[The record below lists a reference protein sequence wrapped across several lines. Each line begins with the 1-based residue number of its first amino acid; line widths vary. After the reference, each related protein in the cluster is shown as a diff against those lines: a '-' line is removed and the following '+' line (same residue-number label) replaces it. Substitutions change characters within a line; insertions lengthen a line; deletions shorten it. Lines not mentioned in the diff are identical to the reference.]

1 MKILTGTAIREAD
14 RFTIEHEPIES
25 LALMERASEAIAQ
38 WICNHISQ
46 DVPLLFVVGKGNNGG
61 DGLAVARML
70 HKVGYLCEAVVVF
83 GRDQLST
90 ECRTNLGRL
99 PKGVR
104 VSTRFDTLP
113 DSGT

>member
-61 DGLAVARML
+61 DGLVLARQL
-70 HKVGYLCEAVVVF
+70 HLAGAAQVAVVIVIIIAHYASTF
-83 GRDQLST
+83 LTLGGRKDASF
-90 ECRTNLGRL
+90 
-99 PKGVR
+99 
-104 VSTRFDTLP
+104 S
-113 DSGT
+113 

>member
-46 DVPLLFVVGKGNNGG
+46 DVPLLFVVG
-61 DGLAVARML
+61 
-70 HKVGYLCEAVVVF
+70 
-83 GRDQLST
+83 
-90 ECRTNLGRL
+90 
-99 PKGVR
+99 
-104 VSTRFDTLP
+104 
-113 DSGT
+113 